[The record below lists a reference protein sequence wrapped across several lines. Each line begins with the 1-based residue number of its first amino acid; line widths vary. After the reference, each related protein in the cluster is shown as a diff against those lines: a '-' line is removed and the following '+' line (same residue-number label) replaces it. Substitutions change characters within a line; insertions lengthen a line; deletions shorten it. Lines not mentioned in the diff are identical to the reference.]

1 MPTDLLRQN
10 ESPYHVVVSWVNH
23 VFPIMASP
31 CFVCR
36 KVNELVRHKISG
48 ALAIVAASL
57 ITAPVG
63 AHPTLKSAS
72 PAADV
77 TSTSSPAEITLEF
90 SEGVIARF
98 SGLELK
104 DEFGKAIATGVV
116 TADPKDRKR
125 LIAPVLAPLNP
136 GRYTVNWHV
145 VSADTHRIQG
155 QYSFRIGR

>member
-1 MPTDLLRQN
+1 MEARR
-10 ESPYHVVVSWVNH
+10 YHVVVSWVNH

-36 KVNELVRHKISG
+36 KVNVRYKISG

-104 DEFGKAIATGVV
+104 DEFGKTIATGVV
-116 TADPKDRKR
+116 MADPEDRKR
-125 LIAPVLAPLNP
+125 LIIPILAPLNP
-136 GRYTVNWHV
+136 GRYAVNWHV